1 MRKREKNK
9 ISAAAVHLCL
19 QTGASLRWAQ
29 GPESRPRR
37 RHNLYPDEI
46 MRLNTIS
53 MFAIMMLVS
62 IRCSA
67 QDWSSLWKSYCAA
80 FMDNQIRVIDHDAG
94 DRTTSEGQAYA
105 MFFALVANDRPRFDG
120 LLRWTEGNL
129 ASGDLAMHL
138 PAWLWGKGPNN
149 KWGVLDGN
157 SASDADLWMAYTLL
171 EAGKAWNEAHYRWLG
186 TALAKRIA
194 TEEVVQIP
202 DFGAMLLPGAKGFH
216 NGDSYRLNAS
226 YL

>member
-105 MFFALVANDRPRFDG
+105 MFFALVANDRARFDG
-120 LLRWTEGNL
+120 LLRWTELNL
-129 ASGDLAMHL
+129 AAGDLTAQL
-138 PAWLWGKGPNN
+138 PAWQWGRDASDR
-149 KWGVLDGN
+149 WGVLDAN
-157 SASDADLWMAYTLL
+157 AAADADVRMAYALL
-171 EAGKAWNEAHYRWLG
+171 EAGRAWNEQHYRSIGRWL
-186 TALAKRIA
+186 AQRLAD
-194 TEEVVQIP
+194 E
-202 DFGAMLLPGAKGFH
+202 DG
-216 NGDSYRLNAS
+216 
-226 YL
+226 